1 MLFAQEKKSTKGVL
15 HERRTG
21 RARGAGLS
29 ERPEGETAWN
39 RSDGRSWHSDTAERE
54 SGWP

>member
-1 MLFAQEKKSTKGVL
+1 MPFAQEKKSTKGVL